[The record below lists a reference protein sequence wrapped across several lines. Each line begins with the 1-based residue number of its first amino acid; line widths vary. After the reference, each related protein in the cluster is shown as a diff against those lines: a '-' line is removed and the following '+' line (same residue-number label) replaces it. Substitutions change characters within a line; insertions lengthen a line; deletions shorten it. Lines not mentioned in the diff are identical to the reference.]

1 MLLEVARSAVAVK
14 LITLVRVLELSQ
26 SDQCKGKHGWS
37 IMAVRGGLLVEAI
50 LGGRIP
56 PVRISLTDQ
65 PSKLRNGIGF

>member
-1 MLLEVARSAVAVK
+1 LLLEVARSAVAVK

-50 LGGRIP
+50 LGGRTP

-65 PSKLRNGIGF
+65 PGKLRNGIGF